1 MGDPVK
7 FSSKIDPE
15 VLEAL
20 RQHAKETGRSISSLM
35 TEAVASYLE
44 RARVRPTFV
53 DLAEQFMD
61 ENQELL
67 KRLAQ

>member
-1 MGDPVK
+1 MSDPVK
-7 FSSKIDPE
+7 FSSKIDPQ
-15 VLEAL
+15 VLEDL

-53 DLAEQFMD
+53 DAAEQFMD

-67 KRLAQ
+67 DRLAQ